1 MAVQKQEKTNTV
13 FGVIAHVDAGKT
25 TLSEAILYTA
35 GVLRK
40 QGHVDSQ
47 DTVMD
52 SDAIEKAR
60 GITVFSAEAHYA
72 LGGRPFTLLDTPGHV
87 DFSTETERTFSV
99 LDACV
104 LVISGLDG
112 VQSHTKT
119 LWRLLSLYE
128 IPTFIFVT
136 KMDYARKSEEEL
148 LSDLR
153 LNFSDT
159 CVPFKILDPGTYEE
173 IAMCDEEAMEHFLN
187 ARAVPDE
194 KIRELIEKRLLFPV
208 WFGSGMTLEGVA
220 EFMQGLDRFTRP
232 KDYPQAFSARVYKIT
247 HDADQNKLTH
257 VKILGGRLLPK
268 DTIAYHGVAEKVQQL
283 RIYNGE
289 RFTQVNEGLA
299 GDIVTLSGL
308 SKTAVGDV
316 LGIKGAALPTFLKPI
331 MRYSVV
337 LPPDK
342 DPVAVLPLFKA
353 LEEEDPSLSVIWNA
367 YLNEIQ
373 VGLMGQVQGE
383 VLKTLVKT
391 RYGFDI
397 EIRNGHV
404 LYAETILNRVEGV
417 GHYEPLRHYAEVH
430 LLLEPLPRGSGIRYE
445 LRCPEDTLAKN
456 WQNLI
461 LQHLK
466 EKEHIGVLTGSPI
479 TDVKITVRAGRAHLK
494 HTEGGDFRQATYR
507 AVRNGLMK
515 AQSEILE
522 PYYRFRLEVP
532 TEAVSRAMN
541 DMKARYSTCLPPVYE
556 GDVSILVGR
565 GPVTL
570 LNEYAKEVA
579 SYTSGRGQLLL
590 EPDGY
595 DTCHNPEEVRDFFR
609 YEPLLDRENPASSVF
624 CAHGAGFYVEWAD
637 VERYMH
643 LESIF
648 AEKKEPDN
656 VLTAPKKPVKGGA
669 TKSAQVAADE
679 LEAIMLREFGPIK
692 RPQYAESRPV
702 VVNASKTPKTRE
714 KPILLVD
721 GYNVI
726 FAWEDLRELAALDI
740 QAARDKLIHILIN
753 YAAFTEEDV
762 TLVFDGY
769 RVPGNKGEIYTQDG
783 ITVVFTKER
792 ESGDLYIEKRI
803 ARLKAN
809 ESARVVTSDGMIQLS
824 ALRKGV
830 IRVSSAEFEH
840 IVEDVG
846 RNIEDLLHTRRR
858 SGRETIGDTESW
870 REVYEQ
876 LKKKRGQ
883 NSEFDT

>member
-1 MAVQKQEKTNTV
+1 MTAVFLLASMLLMTAMVNDLCRLRTLQNLQILEARLEKQRQAIACLKQRIEAGEITDSMVILHVEADREIVLTV
-13 FGVIAHVDAGKT
+13 
-25 TLSEAILYTA
+25 
-35 GVLRK
+35 
-40 QGHVDSQ
+40 
-47 DTVMD
+47 
-52 SDAIEKAR
+52 
-60 GITVFSAEAHYA
+60 
-72 LGGRPFTLLDTPGHV
+72 LLD
-87 DFSTETERTFSV
+87 
-99 LDACV
+99 
-104 LVISGLDG
+104 
-112 VQSHTKT
+112 
-119 LWRLLSLYE
+119 
-128 IPTFIFVT
+128 
-136 KMDYARKSEEEL
+136 
-148 LSDLR
+148 
-153 LNFSDT
+153 
-159 CVPFKILDPGTYEE
+159 
-173 IAMCDEEAMEHFLN
+173 
-187 ARAVPDE
+187 
-194 KIRELIEKRLLFPV
+194 
-208 WFGSGMTLEGVA
+208 
-220 EFMQGLDRFTRP
+220 
-232 KDYPQAFSARVYKIT
+232 AF
-247 HDADQNKLTH
+247 
-257 VKILGGRLLPK
+257 
-268 DTIAYHGVAEKVQQL
+268 
-283 RIYNGE
+283 
-289 RFTQVNEGLA
+289 
-299 GDIVTLSGL
+299 VTLSGL

-466 EKEHIGVLTGSPI
+466 EKEHIGVLIGSPI

-532 TEAVSRAMN
+532 TESVSRAMN

-669 TKSAQVAADE
+669 TKSAQAAADE
-679 LEAIMLREFGPIK
+679 LEAIMMREFGPIK

-762 TLVFDGY
+762 ALVFDGY

>member
-1 MAVQKQEKTNTV
+1 MAQNKTDNTNTV
-13 FGVIAHVDAGKT
+13 LGVIAHVDAGKT
-25 TLSEAILYTA
+25 TLSEAVLYTA
-35 GVLRK
+35 GMLRK
-40 QGHVDSQ
+40 QGHVDTK

-60 GITVFSAEAHYA
+60 GITVFSSEAHFTA
-72 LGGRPFTLLDTPGHV
+72 GDRPFTLLDTPGHV

-99 LDACV
+99 LDACI

-112 VQSHTKT
+112 VQAHTKT

-128 IPTFIFVT
+128 IPTFLFVT
-136 KMDYARKSEEEL
+136 KMDYARRTEKDL
-148 LSDLR
+148 LSDIRETL
-153 LNFSDT
+153 SDA
-159 CVPFKILDPGTYEE
+159 CVPFGTFDEKTYEE
-173 IAMCDEEAMEHFLN
+173 IAMCSEDAMDAFLKEQ
-187 ARAVPDE
+187 RVPDGR
-194 KIRELIEKRLLFPV
+194 IAELIRTRQLFPV
-208 WFGSGMTLEGVA
+208 FFGSGMTLEGVP
-220 EFMQGLDRFTRP
+220 ELIGGIVRFTTP
-232 KDYPQAFSARVYKIT
+232 PAYPDAFSARVFKIT
-247 HDADQNKLTH
+247 HDTDGNKLVH
-257 VKILGGRLLPK
+257 MKLLGGRLLPK
-268 DTIAYHGVAEKVQQL
+268 DTVITQGEGEKVQQL

-289 RFTQVNEGLA
+289 KYSQVGEAHA
-299 GDIVTLSGL
+299 GDIVTALGL
-308 SKTAVGDV
+308 SKPSAGSIIGRKGEKTAG
-316 LGIKGAALPTFLKPI
+316 FLKPI

-337 LPPDK
+337 LPENR
-342 DPVAVLPLFKA
+342 DPVAVLPLFRQ
-353 LEEEDPSLSVIWNA
+353 LEEEDPSLSVSWNG
-367 YLNEIQ
+367 YLSEIQ
-373 VGLMGQVQGE
+373 VGLMGEVQGE
-383 VLKTLVKT
+383 VLKSLVKS
-391 RYGFDI
+391 RFGFDI

-404 LYAETILNRVEGV
+404 LYAETIQNAVEGV

-430 LLLEPLPRGSGIRYE
+430 LLLEPLPRGSR
-445 LRCPEDTLAKN
+445 LQFALNCPEDSLARN

-479 TDVKITVRAGRAHLK
+479 TDIRITVRSGRAHLK
-494 HTEGGDFRQATYR
+494 HTEGGDFRQATWR

-515 AQSEILE
+515 ARSEILE
-522 PYYRFRLEVP
+522 PYYRFRLRLP

-541 DMKARYSTCLPPVYE
+541 EMKARFATCLPPLYE
-556 GDVSILVGR
+556 GETSVLVGR

-579 SYTSGRGQLLL
+579 GYTSGRGELLL

-595 DTCHNPEEVRDFFR
+595 DTCHDPGEVRAFFN

-624 CAHGAGFYVEWAD
+624 CAHGAGYYVEWAD

-648 AEKKEPDN
+648 AEKKEQEPIQ
-656 VLTAPKKPVKGGA
+656 TPEKKQPSEKPGA
-669 TKSAQVAADE
+669 TRSAQKEADE

-692 RPQYAESRPV
+692 RPQYADGRPV
-702 VVNASKTPKTRE
+702 VVSAGKTAE
-714 KPILLVD
+714 KKRQILLVD
-721 GYNVI
+721 GYNVV
-726 FAWEDLRELAALDI
+726 FAWEELRELATADI
-740 QAARDKLIHILIN
+740 QASRDRLIHILIN

-769 RVPGNKGEIYTQDG
+769 RVPGNHGEVLTQDG
-783 ITVVFTKER
+783 ITIVYTKER

-803 ARLKAN
+803 GRLKSD
-809 ESARVVTSDGMIQLS
+809 ETARVVTSDGMIQLS

-830 IRVSSAEFEH
+830 VRVSSAEFGR

-846 RNIEDLLHTRRR
+846 KSIEELLHIRRK

-876 LKKKRGQ
+876 LKKNG
-883 NSEFDT
+883 SA